1 MPDGSYQSLLSLVFH
16 DFIHFQ
22 SVLLSILIT
31 YIYFDLF
38 WKMQDP
44 TQQIITKDIE
54 RYSKRYIL
62 QTCPENP
69 KPFCKNKYMVRN
81 QL

>member
-1 MPDGSYQSLLSLVFH
+1 
-16 DFIHFQ
+16 
-22 SVLLSILIT
+22 
-31 YIYFDLF
+31 
-38 WKMQDP
+38 MQDP

-62 QTCPENP
+62 QTCPKNP